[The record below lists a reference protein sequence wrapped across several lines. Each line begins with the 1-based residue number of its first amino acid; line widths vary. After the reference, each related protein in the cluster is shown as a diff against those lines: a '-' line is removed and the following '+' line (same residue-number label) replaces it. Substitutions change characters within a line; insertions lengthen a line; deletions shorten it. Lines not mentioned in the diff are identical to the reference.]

1 MNFEK
6 ATRMK
11 LRFPFKGSISTEDLW
26 DLNIEC
32 LNEVY
37 KTLSKQ
43 SKDAQEDSLIGEKTE
58 EDSVLELQIEI
69 VKYIFEVKTKEIND
83 RKEALNKK
91 RKNQKILEL
100 IERKKEDSMANMSI
114 EELEKLLEE

>member
-43 SKDAQEDSLIGEKTE
+43 SKDAQVDSLIGEKTE
-58 EDSVLELQIEI
+58 EDSVLKLQIEI

>member
-58 EDSVLELQIEI
+58 ENSVLELQIEI

>member
-11 LRFPFKGSISTEDLW
+11 LRFPFRGSISTEDLW
-26 DLNIEC
+26 DLNIDM

-43 SKDAQEDSLIGEKTE
+43 SKDEQEDSLLNEKTE
-58 EDSVLELQIEI
+58 KDSTLELQIEI
-69 VKYIFEVKTKEIND
+69 VKYIFEVKTKEAEA
-83 RKEALNKK
+83 RKDALNKK
-91 RKNQKILEL
+91 KKNQKIMEL
-100 IERKKEDSMANMSI
+100 IERKKEDSMANMSV

>member
-58 EDSVLELQIEI
+58 EDSVLKLQIEI

>member
-11 LRFPFKGSISTEDLW
+11 LRFPFRGSISTEDLW
-26 DLNIEC
+26 DLNIDM

-43 SKDAQEDSLIGEKTE
+43 SKDEQEDSLLNEKTE
-58 EDSVLELQIEI
+58 KDSTLELQIEI
-69 VKYIFEVKTKEIND
+69 VKYIFEVKTKEAEA
-83 RKEALNKK
+83 RKDALNKK

-100 IERKKEDSMANMSI
+100 IERKKEDSMANMSV

>member
-1 MNFEK
+1 MNFVI

-43 SKDAQEDSLIGEKTE
+43 SKDAQEDSLIGEKTK

-69 VKYIFEVKTKEIND
+69 VKYIFEMKTKEADD
-83 RKEALNKK
+83 RKEAFNKK
-91 RKNQKILEL
+91 KKNQKILEL

-114 EELEKLLEE
+114 EDLEKLLEE

>member
-58 EDSVLELQIEI
+58 ENSVLELQIEI
-69 VKYIFEVKTKEIND
+69 VKHIFEVKTKEAND